1 MRRALHFCAR
11 GAGDRGPWMPVLCG
25 FWPGSLVVERVNSL
39 HSSALPVQCS
49 GNGPGTDCYCAVLR
63 PLTGIPEDG
72 RLLDPTIVETETET
86 ETATQ
91 NETGTPHRQAA
102 NDASETNTAHR
113 YGRGT
118 VHPCRRPCMKTCS
131 RDTVQRG
138 AVRHRMRAPPDG
150 ASREG
155 RFVEVVDDVE
165 GCCMCVSSLDDGA
178 AQPRRCNVCLRDSGR
193 PDWYGMA
200 LCQILPCICCP
211 QGQRACCRSVDASA
225 HRARRGGVQF
235 QFNLEGRY
243 G

>member
-91 NETGTPHRQAA
+91 T
-102 NDASETNTAHR
+102 
-113 YGRGT
+113 
-118 VHPCRRPCMKTCS
+118 
-131 RDTVQRG
+131 
-138 AVRHRMRAPPDG
+138 
-150 ASREG
+150 
-155 RFVEVVDDVE
+155 
-165 GCCMCVSSLDDGA
+165 
-178 AQPRRCNVCLRDSGR
+178 
-193 PDWYGMA
+193 
-200 LCQILPCICCP
+200 
-211 QGQRACCRSVDASA
+211 
-225 HRARRGGVQF
+225 RRGPPIGRQRTMRRKRIQHIGTGEVQ
-235 QFNLEGRY
+235 Y
-243 G
+243 IHADDHA